1 MKLTYWYAEHLAR
14 TFNYDSERY
23 SIRART
29 RREALAMRAAEPD
42 TFGPA
47 LKVTIE
53 YQDGFDLLTYCTS
66 EAWGYE
72 EANARKEVQGQ
83 QGD

>member
-1 MKLTYWYAEHLAR
+1 MKLTYWYAEHL
-14 TFNYDSERY
+14 YDSERY

-42 TFGPA
+42 TFGPV

-53 YQDGFDLLTYCTS
+53 YQDGFDLLAYCTS
-66 EAWGYE
+66 EAWGCE
-72 EANARKEVQGQ
+72 EANARKDAQER